1 MLHQNWIVLAR
12 YMPPRRKDRG
22 HIFWTGDSRYLGIN
36 LTDHWVLYFK
46 VRFWK
51 R

>member
-1 MLHQNWIVLAR
+1 MLRPNWIVLTR
-12 YMPPRRKDRG
+12 YMPPRRKSCGR
-22 HIFWTGDSRYLGIN
+22 IFWTGDSRWLGIN
-36 LTDHWVLYFK
+36 LTNHWVLYFK